1 MINTR
6 NFVFFLIFILSQIPV
21 ISSDSPEVPVS
32 VPQPD
37 FGDHSSQTLTTKAW
51 DAFSAKKYDL
61 VKAYADKCIE
71 LYGAEAQLMQKT
83 LTEKAPAEKAHDYW
97 ALNDVGTCL
106 FIKGKAFEDQD
117 MSKEAIVAYKKLV
130 SAYRF
135 AQTWD
140 ANGWFWSPADAA
152 KQRIQVLEFS
162 VL

>member
-1 MINTR
+1 MIYSR
-6 NFVFFLIFILSQIPV
+6 NIACFLLFILSQIPV
-21 ISSDSPEVPVS
+21 ISSDSPQAPVL
-32 VPQPD
+32 VLQPD

-51 DAFSAKKYDL
+51 DALSAKKYDL

-71 LYGAEAQLMQKT
+71 LYGADAQLMQKT
-83 LTEKAPAEKAHDYW
+83 LTEKAPADKAHDYW

-106 FIKGKAFEDQD
+106 FIKAQAFEDQD
-117 MSKEAIVAYKKLV
+117 MNKEAIIAYKKLV